1 MADGG
6 CIAMLLRPYH
16 AWPCTTPTHDSLE
29 PRIAFVSLRP
39 RRAGSATLPHLS
51 PHHQHLPPHP
61 WPTYRHIHC
70 RWYADGAS
78 ISLGVGGHPCIAATT
93 TRSLPPPQSLQ
104 RRALAASS
112 AAAIAPCHH
121 HIHPAHHHSY
131 HTALSRHRPPPRP
144 LTFLPTP
151 LLWQRTRGTL
161 PPKAPK
167 ASGSDQTTS
176 RGDRRAIHRDAQV
189 LGESWGARATR
200 GDHGL
205 VGRAVH

>member
-1 MADGG
+1 MALWSRGSRSSLCAPAVRAPPHCHTCHHTTNICHHILGRHIATFIADG
-6 CIAMLLRPYH
+6 M
-16 AWPCTTPTHDSLE
+16 
-29 PRIAFVSLRP
+29 
-39 RRAGSATLPHLS
+39 
-51 PHHQHLPPHP
+51 
-61 WPTYRHIHC
+61 
-70 RWYADGAS
+70 YADGAS

-131 HTALSRHRPPPRP
+131 HTASSRHRPPPRP